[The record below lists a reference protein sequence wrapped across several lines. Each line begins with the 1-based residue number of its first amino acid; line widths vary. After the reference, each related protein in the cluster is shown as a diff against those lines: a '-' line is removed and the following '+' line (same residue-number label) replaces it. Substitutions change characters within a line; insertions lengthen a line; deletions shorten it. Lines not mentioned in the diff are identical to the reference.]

1 MLFLFYSIKS
11 KLQIPPQE
19 EKLRLESS
27 LATFMYLT

>member
-19 EKLRLESS
+19 EESS